1 MEHNKILTPLELKV
15 MNLIWALKKAFV
27 KDVVNSWKEI
37 KKPAYNTISTTI
49 RILEEKGFIGHVA
62 FGRTYEYYPLISKV
76 NYQRNFLKTVVT
88 NLFSGSTNNLI
99 SALLDNK
106 NLTKE
111 EIQEIEAL
119 ITKNQ

>member
-1 MEHNKILTPLELKV
+1 VEHNKILTPLELKV

-27 KDVVNSWKEI
+27 KDVINSWKEN

-49 RILEEKGFIGHVA
+49 RILEEKGFINHVA

-76 NYQRNFLKTVVT
+76 NYQRNFLKTVVK
-88 NLFSGSTNNLI
+88 NLFSGSTNSLI